1 MFLMTSCMRRSWT
14 GQCPES
20 KNRAVDCCGYFCRVE
35 RGTEAPHSFCDLLT
49 GIDCKFR
56 RLYSSTGKLAMWF
69 DLLVAALVYGAVKWL
84 TYLQ

>member
-1 MFLMTSCMRRSWT
+1 MPPQIDLRSVN
-14 GQCPES
+14 Q
-20 KNRAVDCCGYFCRVE
+20 
-35 RGTEAPHSFCDLLT
+35 
-49 GIDCKFR
+49 IDCKFR